1 MVDSDNDI
9 HTQEWY
15 AQRIEYLRGFMTPER
30 AETLERVLGQRTRYV
45 TICTENTFHPQNASA
60 LVRTAEAFGLQ
71 EIHNIET
78 LCSFKPNVQI
88 VKGTDK
94 WVDLYKHRSTEE
106 GLDALRSS
114 GYRIVAT
121 SPHIDGR
128 TPETFDV
135 SAGPFAL
142 IFGTEH
148 AGISQQTL
156 ESADEFIQVPMY
168 GMVESLNVS
177 ACASILLYNL
187 TERMRGDESIDWRL
201 GEDDHTRLLYKWMCR
216 TVRDSKRILGR
227 RFGESE

>member
-94 WVDLYKHRSTEE
+94 WVDLYRHRSTEE
-106 GLDALRSS
+106 GLEALRSS

-201 GEDDHTRLLYKWMCR
+201 GEDDRTRLLYKWMCR

>member
-71 EIHNIET
+71 EIHNIEM

-94 WVDLYKHRSTEE
+94 WVEIYKHRSTEE

-201 GEDDHTRLLYKWMCR
+201 GEDDRTRLLYKWMCR